1 MAYYLAIDL
10 GTTGCRS
17 IIFDENLK
25 TVASAYEEYGLITF
39 KENWVEQDAELWWTL
54 TLRTAKQAIN
64 KGKVNAKD
72 ILSLSISSQGIT
84 LVPVDERLNP
94 LCNALSWLDTRAES
108 QTKRIREDYKD
119 ENFYALTGKPI
130 KSTYTLPK
138 LLWLRENK
146 KDVFEKAYKFLMPM
160 DFLIARF
167 TGRVVTDHSMA
178 SGTLMYDLQN
188 GCWDREVCYRY
199 GIDVDKLPE
208 IVWSGTPVGRVRK
221 EVAETLGLS
230 NNCTVAVGG
239 QDQKCAAFGAGVS
252 QKIISVSLGTAAA
265 ITRLLTKMESH
276 ILAPQISCCGY
287 VIPQTW
293 ALEGV
298 LDTAG
303 TCLRYVR
310 DVFYK
315 GETYELINQEV
326 AQCLDV
332 DENVFFYPYLNG
344 IAGKNVVE
352 KPQGCF
358 FGISL
363 SSGRGA
369 YAKAVMEGVA
379 FQLRRLLEQMH
390 AYESGEELILFGG
403 GAKSEIWCQII
414 SDITELP
421 ITTLS
426 TAEAAGAG
434 AARLAALGC
443 NHNINSLTTNKKY
456 YPIMQRTEYYKK
468 KYKEYFDLAGKIW
481 NGESE

>member
-17 IIFDENLK
+17 IIFDEKLN
-25 TVASAYEEYGLITF
+25 TVASAYEEYGLITL

-54 TLRTAKQAIN
+54 TLRTAKQAIS
-64 KGKVNAKD
+64 KGGVNAKD
-72 ILSLSISSQGIT
+72 ILGLSVSSQGIT
-84 LVPVDERLNP
+84 LVPIDERLNP

-108 QTKRIREDYKD
+108 QTNRIREDYKHQD
-119 ENFYALTGKPI
+119 FVALTGKPI

-167 TGRVVTDHSMA
+167 TGKVVTDHSMA
-178 SGTLMYDLQN
+178 SGTLMYNLQQ
-188 GCWDREVCYRY
+188 GCWNREICNRY

-208 IVWSGTPVGRVRK
+208 ILFSGAPVGKVRK

-230 NNCTVAVGG
+230 NDCIVAVGG

-265 ITRLLTKMESH
+265 ITRLLTKVESN
-276 ILAPQISCCGY
+276 IEDSRISCCGY

-315 GETYELINQEV
+315 GETYERINQEV
-326 AQCLDV
+326 AQYLDV
-332 DENVFFYPYLNG
+332 EDNVFFYPYLNG
-344 IAGKNVVE
+344 VAGKTILEN
-352 KPQGCF
+352 PQGCF

-363 SSGRGA
+363 STERGA

-379 FQLRRLLEQMH
+379 FQLRLILEQMH
-390 AYESGEELILFGG
+390 AYENSEELVLFGG
-403 GAKSEIWCQII
+403 GANSAIWCQII
-414 SDITELP
+414 SDITALP

-426 TAEAAGAG
+426 TAESAGAG
-434 AARLAALGC
+434 AARLAALAC
-443 NHNINSLTTNKKY
+443 QHNINPLSANKKY
-456 YPIMQRTEYYKK
+456 YPTRQKTQYYMK
-468 KYKEYFDLAGKIW
+468 KYKAYFDLANKIW
-481 NGESE
+481 NG